1 MNLRCM
7 SYCLVFK
14 EIMTPQGCRRKPSR
28 SFGQRRVAVEDV
40 GVSTKALALL
50 WRV

>member
-7 SYCLVFK
+7 SYCLVFE
-14 EIMTPQGCRRKPSR
+14 EIITPQGCRRKPSH

-40 GVSTKALALL
+40 GC
-50 WRV
+50 